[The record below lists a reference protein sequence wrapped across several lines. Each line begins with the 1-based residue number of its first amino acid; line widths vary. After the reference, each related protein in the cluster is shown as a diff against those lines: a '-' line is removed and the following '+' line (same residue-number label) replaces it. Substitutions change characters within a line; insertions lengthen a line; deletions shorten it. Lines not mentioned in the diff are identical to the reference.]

1 MELISVNGISKSY
14 GKRSVLKDINL
25 KVRKGRI
32 IGLLGPNGSGKST
45 LLKIISGLVI
55 PDSGD
60 VLVNNLKV
68 STDINKIMESVGVL
82 IEEPGIYDYMN
93 AMGNMNVSSILH
105 GKNDRQRSREL
116 LKMFELDPDSKVK
129 TAKYSTGMKQ
139 RLGICMAL
147 VHLPEILILDE
158 PTNGL
163 DADGIVLLRNSLKRF
178 KGDGNTV
185 MIATHLLSEAKE
197 LCDDIVMINRGEII
211 ESFSYRSIEGKE
223 MEIFAISLKE
233 QDQSYLSDNET
244 IISKYDYW
252 ISNGRLE
259 IVIAECEL
267 DELISMLN
275 SAGVKLE
282 NSQFT
287 KVSLEEFYLR
297 KVSGLE

>member
-1 MELISVNGISKSY
+1 
-14 GKRSVLKDINL
+14 
-25 KVRKGRI
+25 
-32 IGLLGPNGSGKST
+32 
-45 LLKIISGLVI
+45 
-55 PDSGD
+55 
-60 VLVNNLKV
+60 
-68 STDINKIMESVGVL
+68 
-82 IEEPGIYDYMN
+82 
-93 AMGNMNVSSILH
+93 
-105 GKNDRQRSREL
+105 
-116 LKMFELDPDSKVK
+116 
-129 TAKYSTGMKQ
+129 
-139 RLGICMAL
+139 
-147 VHLPEILILDE
+147 
-158 PTNGL
+158 
-163 DADGIVLLRNSLKRF
+163 
-178 KGDGNTV
+178 